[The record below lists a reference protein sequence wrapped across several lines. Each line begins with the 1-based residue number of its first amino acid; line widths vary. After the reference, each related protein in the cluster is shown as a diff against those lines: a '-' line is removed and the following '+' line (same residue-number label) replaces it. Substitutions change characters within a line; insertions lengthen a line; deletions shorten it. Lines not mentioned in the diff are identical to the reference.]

1 MLMKAGT
8 EAMRALCYV
17 TAASMDFMYRAEDDA
32 LRERHAARFALLTPV
47 VKAWSTELAQELT
60 SLGVQVHGGMGFIE
74 ETGAAQFLRDARIIT
89 IYEGTTGIQANDLV
103 GRKVIRDEG
112 RAMQALVAEIRA
124 AIAKAQATGDALLAE
139 MAGRQAEAVQALE
152 DATRWLLGNT
162 ADPAA
167 AGSAAVNYLMLTGTV
182 CGGWQMLRAATKARR
197 LLPSGGDRD
206 FLAAK
211 LATARF
217 YAAHLLPRARAHAQ
231 AVMAGPETVMALPPG
246 QL

>member
-60 SLGVQVHGGMGFIE
+60 SLGVQVHGGMGYIE
-74 ETGAAQFLRDARIIT
+74 ETGAAQYLRDARIIT

-112 RAMQALVAEIRA
+112 RTLESLVAEMRA
-124 AIAKAQATGDALLAE
+124 AIAEAQASGDERLEE
-139 MAGRQAEAVQALE
+139 MARYQEDAVQALE
-152 DATRWLLGNT
+152 DAARWLLQH
-162 ADPAA
+162 AARDPAA
-167 AGSAAVNYLMLTGTV
+167 AG
-182 CGGWQMLRAATKARR
+182 
-197 LLPSGGDRD
+197 
-206 FLAAK
+206 
-211 LATARF
+211 
-217 YAAHLLPRARAHAQ
+217 
-231 AVMAGPETVMALPPG
+231 
-246 QL
+246 